1 MFIVTK
7 GFSGLVSGTKGQ
19 VITLKDKSVIKE
31 LLRAGYIEEYSTKNQ
46 NASELKKENDS
57 LKNTIETLEKEIG
70 DLKGQLEEANKKN
83 LEAETKPLES
93 PTNKSEN

>member
-70 DLKGQLEEANKKN
+70 DLKGQLEEANKKI